1 MHENV
6 SLPRSTEHK
15 PNFSSSDTSEIA
27 IFFSSSGESKNV
39 PVIHVFCEIVE
50 TLSLHQVN
58 FHTFETF
65 FNNKKKICLSLL
77 YTERKISQ
85 I

>member
-15 PNFSSSDTSEIA
+15 PNFSSSDISEIA

-50 TLSLHQVN
+50 TLLLHRQ
-58 FHTFETF
+58 
-65 FNNKKKICLSLL
+65 LSH
-77 YTERKISQ
+77 I
-85 I
+85 